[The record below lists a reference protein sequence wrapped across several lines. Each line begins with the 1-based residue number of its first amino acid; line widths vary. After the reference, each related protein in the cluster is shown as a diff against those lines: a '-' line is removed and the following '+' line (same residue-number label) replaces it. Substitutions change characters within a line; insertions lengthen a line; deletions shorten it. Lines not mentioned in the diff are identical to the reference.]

1 MCVLKDFGPNK
12 FQNLILSEILENEDI
27 CGEDM
32 QSQCNASVSRK
43 KKIQNWQVPLQQT
56 LVISTLFYR
65 GFTKICRYNL

>member
-1 MCVLKDFGPNK
+1 MPSQMCVLKDFGPNK

-43 KKIQNWQVPLQQT
+43 KKKIQNWQVL
-56 LVISTLFYR
+56 
-65 GFTKICRYNL
+65 

>member
-1 MCVLKDFGPNK
+1 MPSQMCVLKDFGPNK

-43 KKIQNWQVPLQQT
+43 KKIQNWQVL
-56 LVISTLFYR
+56 
-65 GFTKICRYNL
+65 

>member
-1 MCVLKDFGPNK
+1 MPSQMCVLKDFGPNK

-43 KKIQNWQVPLQQT
+43 KKSRIGKCCSGKSFW
-56 LVISTLFYR
+56 
-65 GFTKICRYNL
+65 C

>member
-32 QSQCNASVSRK
+32 QSQCIMLVLAEK
-43 KKIQNWQVPLQQT
+43 KKKKKNPELASAV
-56 LVISTLFYR
+56 VASNFGAR
-65 GFTKICRYNL
+65 